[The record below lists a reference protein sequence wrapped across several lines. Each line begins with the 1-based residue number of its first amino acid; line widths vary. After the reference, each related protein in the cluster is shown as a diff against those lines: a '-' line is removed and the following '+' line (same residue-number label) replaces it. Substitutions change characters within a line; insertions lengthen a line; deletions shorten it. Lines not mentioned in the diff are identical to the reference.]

1 MQASCCGGGPSAPQP
16 RPLPLNTP
24 LLIDSIVR
32 QVTVLLAQLGTAGGL
47 RAPMAHLANQV
58 FLHLAQELEAQ
69 GVSRKVSADMFGMA
83 LRAYV
88 RKVGRLREGQS
99 APGVTLW
106 QAVLQHI
113 REQGLVLRSRVL
125 ERFSRDPE
133 PVLHAVLRDLCES
146 GLVFMLGSGSRV
158 AYRAASE
165 QELGELARAGQEEG
179 LEELL
184 WALVLHEGPLSEVE
198 LGRRVGRE
206 PAQLEQLLA
215 ALLADGRV
223 ERRADGLL
231 TARDLVLPLAAPAGW
246 EAAVFDH
253 FQAVVQTIVQRI
265 QRSSVDPAAPVG
277 GSTYRFDIWP
287 GHPLERPV
295 QAQLLEIRERLSAL
309 RSQVTEH
316 NERAGLPAQYRQVA
330 LYVGQ
335 CQLERETEAAEAEG
349 AGESTPASGTA
360 QEERA

>member
-1 MQASCCGGGPSAPQP
+1 M
-16 RPLPLNTP
+16 NTP

-58 FLHLAQELEAQ
+58 FLHLAQEIEAQ

-88 RKVGRLREGQS
+88 RKVGRLREGLS

-106 QAVLQHI
+106 QAVLEFI

-125 ERFSRDPE
+125 ERFSHDPE
-133 PVLHAVLRDLCES
+133 PVLLSVLHDLCES
-146 GLVFMLGSGSRV
+146 GLVFMIGSGPRV
-158 AYRAASE
+158 AYRAASDD
-165 QELGELARAGQEEG
+165 ELGQLARTGPNDG
-179 LEELL
+179 LEELI
-184 WALVLHEGPLSEVE
+184 WALVLHEGPLDEE
-198 LGRRVGRE
+198 DLARRVGSAASE
-206 PAQLEQLLA
+206 LHATLD

-223 ERRADGLL
+223 ERRADGRLS
-231 TARDLVLPLAAPAGW
+231 ARDLLIPLSPASGW

-265 QRSSVDPAAPVG
+265 ERATVDPAAPVG
-277 GSTYRFDIWP
+277 GSTYRFDIWS
-287 GHPLERPV
+287 GHPLEQRV
-295 QAQLLEIRERLSAL
+295 QTQLAEIRQRLSAL
-309 RSQVTEH
+309 RQEVTEH
-316 NERAGLPAQYRQVA
+316 NERSGLPARYRQVA

-335 CQLERETEAAEAEG
+335 CQLDREADNAS
-349 AGESTPASGTA
+349 ESSGPRAS
-360 QEERA
+360 QKEEE

>member
-1 MQASCCGGGPSAPQP
+1 MSQALT
-16 RPLPLNTP
+16 RVNTP

-58 FLHLAQELEAQ
+58 FLHIAEELEAQ

-88 RKVGRLREGQS
+88 RKVGRLREGHS
-99 APGVTLW
+99 TPGVTLW
-106 QAVLQHI
+106 QAVLEFI
-113 REQGLVLRSRVL
+113 REHGLVLRSRVL
-125 ERFSRDPE
+125 ERFSRDAE
-133 PVLHAVLRDLCES
+133 PVLLAVLHDLCES
-146 GLVFMLGSGSRV
+146 GLVFVLGSGSRV

-165 QELGELARAGQEEG
+165 DELGELARSGPEDG
-179 LEELL
+179 LEELV
-184 WALVLHEGPLSEVE
+184 WALVLHEGPLGEAQ
-198 LGRRVGRE
+198 LARRVARTSE
-206 PAQLEQLLA
+206 ELTAILR

-231 TARDLVLPLAAPAGW
+231 SARDLVVPLSAPSGW

-265 QRSSVDPAAPVG
+265 ERREVDPAAPIG

-287 GHPLERPV
+287 GHPLERRV
-295 QAQLLEIRERLSAL
+295 QSQLTEVRERLSAL
-309 RSQVTEH
+309 RAEVSAH
-316 NERAGLPAQYRQVA
+316 NERTGLPATFRQVA

-335 CQLERETEAAEAEG
+335 CQLERDTDAAP
-349 AGESTPASGTA
+349 SQPTDGTTHPDTK
-360 QEERA
+360 EERE

>member
-1 MQASCCGGGPSAPQP
+1 
-16 RPLPLNTP
+16 LNTP

-99 APGVTLW
+99 SPGVTLW
-106 QAVLQHI
+106 QAVLEHI
-113 REQGLVLRSRVL
+113 REHGLVLRARVL

-133 PVLHAVLRDLCES
+133 QVLHAVLRDLCES
-146 GLVFMLGSGSRV
+146 GLVFVLGSGSRV
-158 AYRAASE
+158 AYRAATE
-165 QELGELARAGQEEG
+165 QELGELARAGQDEG
-179 LEELL
+179 VEELL
-184 WALVLHEGPLSEVE
+184 WALVLHEGPLSQAE
-198 LGRRVGRE
+198 LARRVARAPGE
-206 PAQLEQLLA
+206 IEGLLGS
-215 ALLADGRV
+215 LLADGRV
-223 ERRADGLL
+223 ERRADGQL
-231 TARDLVLPLAAPAGW
+231 TARDLVIPLAAPSGW

-253 FQAVVQTIVQRI
+253 FQAVVQTIVQRLE
-265 QRSSVDPAAPVG
+265 RTTPDPAAPVG

-287 GHPLERPV
+287 GHPLERQV
-295 QAQLLEIRERLSAL
+295 QAQLTEIRERLSAL
-309 RSQVTEH
+309 RGEVTAH

-335 CQLERETEAAEAEG
+335 CQLDRETD
-349 AGESTPASGTA
+349 AGEEPGTASG
-360 QEERA
+360 

>member
-1 MQASCCGGGPSAPQP
+1 VASYTHSPDTEAT
-16 RPLPLNTP
+16 LVNTP

-58 FLHLAQELEAQ
+58 FLHLAEELEAQ

-88 RKVGRLREGQS
+88 RKVGRLREGHS

-106 QAVLQHI
+106 QAVLEFI
-113 REQGLVLRSRVL
+113 REQGLVVRARVL

-133 PVLHAVLRDLCES
+133 PVLLSVLHDLCES
-146 GLVFMLGSGSRV
+146 GLVFVLGGGSRV
-158 AYRAASE
+158 AYRAASDE
-165 QELGELARAGQEEG
+165 ELGELARSGPDDG
-179 LEELL
+179 LEELV
-184 WALVLHEGPLSEVE
+184 WALVLHEGPLSEVD
-198 LGRRVGRE
+198 LARRVARA
-206 PAQLEQLLA
+206 PAELEATLVSLLGDA
-215 ALLADGRV
+215 RV

-231 TARDLVLPLAAPAGW
+231 SARDLVIPLSAPSGW

-265 QRSSVDPAAPVG
+265 ERRTVDPARAVG
-277 GSTYRFDIWP
+277 GSTYRFDIWA
-287 GHPLERPV
+287 GHPLEAQV
-295 QAQLLEIRERLSAL
+295 QRQLAEIRETLSAL
-309 RSQVTEH
+309 RSEVSEFNQQ
-316 NERAGLPAQYRQVA
+316 AGLPPQYRQVA

-335 CQLERETEAAEAEG
+335 CQLDRETDAASGEDSDSHEPTHEAE
-349 AGESTPASGTA
+349 E
-360 QEERA
+360 

>member
-1 MQASCCGGGPSAPQP
+1 M
-16 RPLPLNTP
+16 NTP

-32 QVTVLLAQLGTAGGL
+32 QVTVLIAQLGTAGGL
-47 RAPMAHLANQV
+47 RAPMANLANQV
-58 FLHLAQELEAQ
+58 FLHLAEELEAQ

-88 RKVGRLREGQS
+88 RKVTHLREGHTT
-99 APGVTLW
+99 PGVTLW
-106 QAVLQHI
+106 QAVLEFI
-113 REQGLVLRSRVL
+113 REHGLVLRSRVL

-133 PVLHAVLRDLCES
+133 RVLLSVLQDLCES
-146 GLVFMLGSGSRV
+146 GLVFVLGSGSRV

-165 QELGELARAGQEEG
+165 DELGELARSGQDEG
-179 LEELL
+179 LEELV
-184 WALVLHEGPLSEVE
+184 WALALHDGPLSEAE
-198 LGRRVGRE
+198 LARRVARTPGE
-206 PAQLEQLLA
+206 LEATLGS
-215 ALLADGRV
+215 LLADGRV

-231 TARDLVLPLAAPAGW
+231 FARDLMIPLSAPAGW

-265 QRSSVDPAAPVG
+265 ERGAVDPGAPVG

-287 GHPLERPV
+287 GHALEQRV
-295 QAQLLEIRERLSAL
+295 QSQLAEIRERLSAL
-309 RSQVTEH
+309 RSEVSEH

-335 CQLERETEAAEAEG
+335 CQLDRETDAAPG
-349 AGESTPASGTA
+349 ADLETQQMPHIG
-360 QEERA
+360 EERG

>member
-1 MQASCCGGGPSAPQP
+1 M
-16 RPLPLNTP
+16 NTP

-58 FLHLAQELEAQ
+58 FLHLAQEIEAQ

-106 QAVLQHI
+106 QAVLDFI

-133 PVLHAVLRDLCES
+133 PVLASVLHDLCES
-146 GLVFMLGSGSRV
+146 GLVFVLGSGSRV

-165 QELGELARAGQEEG
+165 EELGLLARSGPQDG
-179 LEELL
+179 LEELI
-184 WALVLHEGPLSEVE
+184 WALVLHEGPLSEAD
-198 LGRRVGRE
+198 LARRVGRAE
-206 PAQLEQLLA
+206 GELA
-215 ALLADGRV
+215 AVLDALLADGRV
-223 ERRADGLL
+223 DRRADGQLS
-231 TARDLVLPLAAPAGW
+231 ARDLVIPLSVPSGW

-265 QRSSVDPAAPVG
+265 ERAVVDPAAPIG

-287 GHPLERPV
+287 SHPLEQRV
-295 QAQLLEIRERLSAL
+295 QAQLSEIRERLSEL
-309 RSQVTEH
+309 RRQVTEH

-335 CQLERETEAAEAEG
+335 CQLDREADVEPGRGSGTPAPEAEEK
-349 AGESTPASGTA
+349 A
-360 QEERA
+360 